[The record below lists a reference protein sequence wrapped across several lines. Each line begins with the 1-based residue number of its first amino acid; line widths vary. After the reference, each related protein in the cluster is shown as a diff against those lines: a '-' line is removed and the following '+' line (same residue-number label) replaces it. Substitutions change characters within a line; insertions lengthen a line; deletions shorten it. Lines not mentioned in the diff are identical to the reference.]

1 MSSSKLIEE
10 EIQKLEAEL
19 IPVSSQLDAKLEE
32 FTHALEPAVAA
43 WMTAEVKGQVVR
55 NSEKVNSSGV
65 ETLRDL
71 KSDLSA
77 LIARLPEVCAN
88 AMGKPEEW
96 PHRRPAI
103 ALAHRQSSTNESFFA
118 AVFRKSISPLGAVL
132 NKYNLL
138 KEPTGHVS
146 SWEHTSAG
154 NFRYAIN
161 PGFDE
166 RNFPSATQYNEIRA
180 GCKKKEAELEAKR
193 QELSKAKASELWDEA

>member
-1 MSSSKLIEE
+1 MSSSKLIEA

-19 IPVSSQLDAKLEE
+19 VPVNSQLDAELQE
-32 FTHALEPAVAA
+32 FTHALVPAVAE
-43 WMTAEVKGQVVR
+43 WMTAEVKRQVVR
-55 NSEKVNSSGV
+55 NSENVNSSGV
-65 ETLRDL
+65 ETLREL
-71 KSDLSA
+71 KFDLSV
-77 LIARLPEVCAN
+77 LVARLPEVCAS

-103 ALAHRQSSTNESFFA
+103 ALAQRQSSSKESFFA

-154 NFRYAIN
+154 SFRYAIN

-166 RNFPSATQYNEIRA
+166 CNFPSAGQYNKIRA
-180 GCKKKEAELEAKR
+180 GCKQKEAELEAKR
-193 QELSKAKASELWDEA
+193 QELSKAKARELWDEA